1 MPEKKHKQYS
11 CGDTKEKSIGVTSE
25 KQHIRN
31 VSRVLPEGIPEY
43 CSEYCHITDHIRNSE
58 NAILLDV
65 QSQAKIWN
73 LILPIL
79 DEKANNEGDFQI
91 GGRAYSEIKKDM
103 ADLSARI
110 QRNVQYIKKVIEFFS
125 SANTIT

>member
-11 CGDTKEKSIGVTSE
+11 CGDINHISNGIASE
-25 KQHIRN
+25 KRHIRN
-31 VSRVLPEGIPEY
+31 DSRVLPEGIPEY
-43 CSEYCHITDHIRNSE
+43 CSEYCHITEHIRNSE
-58 NAILLDV
+58 NAILLDI

-79 DEKANNEGDFQI
+79 DEKAINVGDFQI

-125 SANTIT
+125 STNTIT